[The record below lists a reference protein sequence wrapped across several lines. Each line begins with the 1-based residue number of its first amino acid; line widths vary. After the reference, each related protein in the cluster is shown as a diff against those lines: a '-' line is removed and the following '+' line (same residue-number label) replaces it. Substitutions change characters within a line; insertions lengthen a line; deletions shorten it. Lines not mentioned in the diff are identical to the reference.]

1 MTAQDTGRDT
11 APAQVERR
19 LTPDDVRRVE
29 FARSGMLR
37 AGYDEAQV
45 DRFLDRIA
53 AELTRSIR
61 EKSEL
66 RDQVHA
72 LQRDVEGAAAQ
83 PAPSEQAL
91 RIIAAAQQ
99 TADAYVADA
108 EDFSKQ
114 MTRDARVQYE
124 EQLRQARDNA
134 GAIIQ
139 AAQEAAARMT
149 GGTPAEIPEGA
160 HPSTEEL
167 EEQVAYLKAFG
178 QAVRTQLRSY
188 LESLLTNVET
198 EWGQADPGAVPPP
211 ALRAPAQRG
220 QGATVAVP
228 PNVPPNIA
236 AELPPDGGAQT
247 RAVESGEVGAYGR
260 RG

>member
-1 MTAQDTGRDT
+1 MTAQDR

-19 LTPDDVRRVE
+19 LTPDDVRRVQ
-29 FARSGMLR
+29 FARAGMLR

-45 DRFLDRIA
+45 DRFLDRVSD
-53 AELTRSIR
+53 ELARSIR

-66 RDQVHA
+66 RDRVHA
-72 LQRDVEGAAAQ
+72 LQQQVDGAEEQARAQ
-83 PAPSEQAL
+83 VAPSEQAL

-108 EDFSKQ
+108 EDFSQQ

-124 EQLRQARDNA
+124 EQLREARENA

-149 GGTPAEIPEGA
+149 GGTPQEIPEGVR
-160 HPSTEEL
+160 PSTEQL

-188 LESLLTNVET
+188 LESLLVNVET
-198 EWGQADPGAVPPP
+198 EWGNADPAALPP
-211 ALRAPAQRG
+211 APLRTPAQRA
-220 QGATVAVP
+220 ATPAVP
-228 PNVPPNIA
+228 VPPRPLNVA
-236 AELPPDGGAQT
+236 AELPPDNSPSGAV
-247 RAVESGEVGAYGR
+247 RDAGEVRVYGPR
-260 RG
+260 

>member
-1 MTAQDTGRDT
+1 MTVRDQ

-19 LTPDDVRRVE
+19 LSPDDVRRVE
-29 FARSGMLR
+29 FSRTGVLR

-45 DRFLDRIA
+45 DRFLDRVA
-53 AELTRSIR
+53 AELARSIR
-61 EKSEL
+61 ERAEL

-72 LQRDVEGAAAQ
+72 LQQQVDGAAAQ
-83 PAPSEQAL
+83 PQPSEQAL

-114 MTRDARVQYE
+114 MTRDARAQYE
-124 EQLRQARDNA
+124 EQLRQARENA

-149 GGTPAEIPEGA
+149 GGTPPEIPEGA
-160 HPSTEEL
+160 RPSTAEL

-198 EWGQADPGAVPPP
+198 EWGRADPGAVPAP
-211 ALRAPAQRG
+211 LRAPAQRG
-220 QGATVAVP
+220 DGAAVAM
-228 PNVPPNIA
+228 PPNIA
-236 AELPPDGGAQT
+236 AELPRDDGVDT
-247 RAVESGEVGAYGR
+247 RQVRSGEVDAYGR
-260 RG
+260 RS